1 MTNLSPIAAS
11 TGAANT
17 GSAAE
22 IGRSAQAKFDTN
34 LSIETG
40 DGAQFRAA
48 LERHMNASGG
58 ATKQSGSGKDEGSLG
73 NKIMVRASDLASAV
87 KNDQQ
92 YVSKMLEKAT
102 ATGDSMQLMKAM
114 MALNDYQ
121 MRVQFISKTAS
132 KATSSLDQLT
142 KLQ

>member
-1 MTNLSPIAAS
+1 MSIPSTIAAS
-11 TGAANT
+11 TGAEKA

-22 IGRSAQAKFDTN
+22 IGRSAQSKFDGVQ
-34 LSIETG
+34 IESG

-58 ATKQSGSGKDEGSLG
+58 ATKPTGNNEGSLG

-121 MRVQFISKTAS
+121 MKVQFISKTAS

>member
-1 MTNLSPIAAS
+1 MNSVASIAANAGAS
-11 TGAANT
+11 TAGAAQQP
-17 GSAAE
+17 GSLKLDA
-22 IGRSAQAKFDTN
+22 
-34 LSIETG
+34 LSIEPG

-48 LERHMNASGG
+48 LERQMQA
-58 ATKQSGSGKDEGSLG
+58 GSGADAVANRAGNNSASLG
-73 NKIMVRASDLASAV
+73 DRIMTRAGDLAGEV
-87 KNDQQ
+87 KKDQQ
-92 YVSKMLEKAT
+92 YVSRMLEQAT
-102 ATGDSMQLMKAM
+102 RSGDSMQLMKAM

>member
-1 MTNLSPIAAS
+1 MSTPSPIAAS
-11 TGAANT
+11 SGVANA

-22 IGRSAQAKFDTN
+22 IGRSAQAKFDN
-34 LSIETG
+34 LSIESG

-48 LERHMNASGG
+48 LERHMNANGG
-58 ATKQSGSGKDEGSLG
+58 AKPSANNEGSLG
-73 NKIMVRASDLASAV
+73 NKMMVRASDLASAV
-87 KNDQQ
+87 KKDQQ
-92 YVSKMLEKAT
+92 YVSTMLEQAT
-102 ATGDSMQLMKAM
+102 RSGDSMQLMKAM

>member
-1 MTNLSPIAAS
+1 MNNPSPIAAS
-11 TGAANT
+11 TGAASA

-22 IGRSAQAKFDTN
+22 IGRSAQTKFDG
-34 LSIETG
+34 LSIESG

-48 LERHMNASGG
+48 LERHMNATGAAKPSGNN
-58 ATKQSGSGKDEGSLG
+58 EGSLG
-73 NKIMVRASDLASAV
+73 DKIMVRASDLATAV
-87 KNDQQ
+87 KKDQQ
-92 YVSKMLEKAT
+92 HVSTMLEQAT
-102 ATGDSMQLMKAM
+102 RSGDSMQLMKAM

-132 KATSSLDQLT
+132 KATSALDQLT

>member
-1 MTNLSPIAAS
+1 MSTPSPIAAG
-11 TGAANT
+11 TDVEKA

-22 IGRSAQAKFDTN
+22 IGRSAQLKFEG
-34 LSIETG
+34 LSIESG

-48 LERHMNASGG
+48 LERHMNANGG
-58 ATKQSGSGKDEGSLG
+58 AGAKQSGNNEGSLSD
-73 NKIMVRASDLASAV
+73 KMMVRASDLASAV
-87 KNDQQ
+87 KKDQQ
-92 YVSKMLEKAT
+92 HVSAMLEQAT
-102 ATGDSMQLMKAM
+102 HSGDSIQLMKAM